1 MPHIA
6 PKYQGTQLPK
16 HPTKNALAPN
26 IQYKSCLQELKAVG
40 FCSAMFKLKFGRM
53 IPQGLCLRK
62 AMKEHRAVFDF
73 VHLKRTRSYCTWV
86 VCSDMA
92 PCTSPMTGRGVGIIT

>member
-26 IQYKSCLQELKAVG
+26 IQYKSCIQELKAVG

-92 PCTSPMTGRGVGIIT
+92 PCTESR